1 MSGAAAL
8 SPMLNGAVLVTGGL
22 LVPPYLFDYDLVLL
36 AIPIA
41 ILAWDGVQRGW
52 LRHEREV
59 LVAAWLAP
67 LAAPGIAEW
76 SGAPVAVLCLLALF
90 AVAVRRA
97 WLFRPA
103 PN

>member
-1 MSGAAAL
+1 M
-8 SPMLNGAVLVTGGL
+8 
-22 LVPPYLFDYDLVLL
+22 PPYLFDYDLVLL

-67 LAAPGIAEW
+67 LAAPGIAAW

-97 WLFRPA
+97 WAFQARS
-103 PN
+103 N